1 MGELKQNRQILAQDQ
16 ASLDSHAVQA
26 LITAVTGKRS
36 GVWNREAGIGDP
48 EAALRHCWKGG
59 VSCKVTKAF
68 CIDNQAPV
76 ISAVS
81 TEELREQLWDWHVFS
96 LVTLSIK

>member
-1 MGELKQNRQILAQDQ
+1 M
-16 ASLDSHAVQA
+16 
-26 LITAVTGKRS
+26 ITAVTGKRS
-36 GVWNREAGIGDP
+36 GVWNRETGIGDP
-48 EAALRHCWKGG
+48 GAAVRHCWKGG

-68 CIDNQAPV
+68 CIDNQTPV

-81 TEELREQLWDWHVFS
+81 TEELREQLRDGYVFS